1 MSEINEKIHGKK
13 KSDSKDNKGYQQPS
27 SFSWERTIDTI
38 AKEFFQGDW
47 DKVTKMNIYAFNHR
61 VKYLTQI
68 NKEKTAELIKQR
80 NKRRG

>member
-1 MSEINEKIHGKK
+1 MSEINTKIHGKK
-13 KSDSKDNKGYQQPS
+13 KDNGKDDKGNQS
-27 SFSWERTIDTI
+27 HTSFSWERTIDTI

-47 DKVTKMNIYAFNHR
+47 NKVTNMNIYAFNHR
-61 VKYLTQI
+61 VKYMTQI